1 MFTTATYYNQKIREY
16 GNQLDNIEFDRWILM
31 KREEEVEEQEEI
43 ETQPL
48 NKAYITVNVVGNPSR
63 FTAPARKSSLKL
75 NFP

>member
-1 MFTTATYYNQKIREY
+1 
-16 GNQLDNIEFDRWILM
+16 M

-43 ETQPL
+43 ETKPL